1 MTEQKLEN
9 KLMEFYSHYN
19 TLQILVEFLSIQL
32 AEHKETN
39 ITQEQLRI
47 SINNLD
53 YMIKEKINLLNEICQ
68 EVQERYCKD

>member
-1 MTEQKLEN
+1 
-9 KLMEFYSHYN
+9 MEFYSHYN

-47 SINNLD
+47 AINNLD